1 MIKKSL
7 RERKR
12 YIVFNTFSEGRVN
25 VNELKNAII
34 EICFNTL
41 GLIGFAKANMQILEI
56 DEKRGIIKVSNEK
69 VNEVKFAL
77 SLLRKVNNKEIMIIC
92 KKVCG
97 TLKKAKIEGE

>member
-12 YIVFNTFSEGRVN
+12 YIVFNTFSEGRID

-34 EICFNTL
+34 DICFDTL
-41 GLIGFAKANMQILEI
+41 GLIDFAKANIQILEI
-56 DEKRGIIKVSNEK
+56 DEKKGIIKVSNEK
-69 VNEVKFAL
+69 LNEVKFAL
-77 SLLRKVNNKEIMIIC
+77 SLLRKVNNNEIMIIC
-92 KKVCG
+92 KKVYG